1 MSITTAFVATSPAQD
16 TAVSQV
22 TRLVMTVGKWIRR
35 RYAIHVHRR
44 VLHEL
49 PDYILAD
56 IGISRSMIDGIVPE
70 RLDDAG
76 RPKGPYPF

>member
-1 MSITTAFVATSPAQD
+1 MSITHAFFATSPAQD
-16 TAVSQV
+16 TTVSQA
-22 TRLVMTVGKWIRR
+22 TRLVTTVGHWIRR
-35 RYAIHVHRR
+35 RYAIHMHRR
-44 VLHEL
+44 VLHDL

-70 RLDDAG
+70 RLDAAG